1 MGLDIVRLTQEAM
14 EEILVNGSITQSI
27 DQGGAI
33 IHRVIHDGINK
44 IVVSPCMTEAFV
56 VVETASKIVV

>member
-1 MGLDIVRLTQEAM
+1 MGLDIVRLTQETM
-14 EEILVNGSITQSI
+14 EEILANGSITQSI

-33 IHRVIHDGINK
+33 IHRVIHDDINK
-44 IVVSPCMTEAFV
+44 IVVSPCVTEAFA